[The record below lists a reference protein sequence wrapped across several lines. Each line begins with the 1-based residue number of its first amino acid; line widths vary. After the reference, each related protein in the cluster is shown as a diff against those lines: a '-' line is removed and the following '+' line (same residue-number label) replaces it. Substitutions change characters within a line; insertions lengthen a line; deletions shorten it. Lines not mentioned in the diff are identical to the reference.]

1 MRLAGKTA
9 TFFLSEEGK
18 VFFDGVAGSVL
29 SDDGKEFLARVTHSE
44 PPDVVT
50 VDVEET
56 DDAGIWVRIRRNSL
70 PRVLLLRWE
79 FILGIE
85 LPVDSGK
92 VIGLRG

>member
-1 MRLAGKTA
+1 VSGSL
-9 TFFLSEEGK
+9 
-18 VFFDGVAGSVL
+18 VFID
-29 SDDGKEFLARVTHSE
+29 RN
-44 PPDVVT
+44 VVS

-56 DDAGIWVRIRRNSL
+56 DDIGIWVRVERKSSTH
-70 PRVLLLRWE
+70 VLLIRWE

>member
-1 MRLAGKTA
+1 MRLAGKTVI
-9 TFFLSEEGK
+9 FFLSEDGRD
-18 VFFDGVAGSVL
+18 FFDGVAGSVL
-29 SDDGKEFLARVTHSE
+29 SEDGKEFLGQVTNSE
-44 PPDVVT
+44 PLDVVT

-56 DDAGIWVRIRRNSL
+56 DDVGIWVRIRRNSL

-92 VIGLRG
+92 VVGLRG